1 MNEQQNVNFGV
12 VLDYLRNGGYVARP
26 GWNKR
31 TGQSYVYLKKG
42 SRDISEGAV
51 DVLPVGASN
60 VDGIPFNLFD
70 QGDAGTYTRYPG
82 LRMSDSKHRT
92 SDWVPTILDV
102 LAEDWSVY
110 PNWIVETETIQ
121 G

>member
-1 MNEQQNVNFGV
+1 M
-12 VLDYLRNGGYVARP
+12 VAMPPAR

-31 TGQSYVYLKKG
+31 DGQSYVYIFKG

-60 VDGIPFNLFD
+60 VDGIPFNLFY
-70 QGDAGTYTRYPG
+70 QGDVGTCTRYPE
-82 LRMSDSKHRT
+82 LRMTDSKHRNSSWT
-92 SDWVPTILDV
+92 PTDLDI

-110 PNWIVETETIQ
+110 PDWIIQ
-121 G
+121 NNLDNQV